1 MSKRPVPIFRFL
13 SRFSLFQ
20 GVRPF
25 QWSEVSKNLIA
36 GFALA
41 AMNIPQSLG
50 YTKIAGT
57 PVITGLYTLLLP
69 LVAFSVFG
77 SSRYLVVAADS
88 ATAAIL
94 ASSLARLAPIA
105 STRYVALAGLV
116 ALLTGIL
123 LLLARLL
130 KLGFLADFLSQTV
143 LLGFLAGV
151 GFQVGIAVLG
161 ETLGINTHSRY
172 TAGQFLEILRSLPHA
187 HLLTMEISFAVV
199 ACILLFDR
207 LAPKLPAPLFAVAGA
222 VAASAIFHWAQKG
235 VAVLGPVP
243 GGLPHLGLQG
253 LSWRDVVALLPVAGS
268 CFVMIVAQSA
278 ATSRAY
284 ATRHHQQLDED
295 ADLLGLS
302 AANTAA
308 ALSGTFVVNGS
319 PTQTA
324 MVESSGGTSQL
335 AHLATAG
342 VVALVLL
349 FLTGPLRFLPQCV
362 LGAVV
367 FTIAVRL
374 IDLRALRAIRRE
386 SPGEFALA
394 VTTTMVV
401 VFVGVEPGILLAMS
415 LSLFRIVHHSYR
427 PHTAVLEQTR
437 DGIWQLHPVAP
448 GAITEP
454 GLVIYRFGA
463 PLFYANAN
471 HFSEEVRMLATSAP
485 SRLRWLIVDA
495 GAITNVD
502 FTAARVVR
510 EVQKDLS
517 AQGTGLV
524 FAHVQSDLKP
534 DLDRHH
540 LTESI
545 GPRRIFDSLHEALAA
560 VRGSVP
566 SLLGTSELP
575 TKTSLQ

>member
-1 MSKRPVPIFRFL
+1 MKRLP
-13 SRFSLFQ
+13 LFK
-20 GVRPF
+20 GLRPF
-25 QWSEVSKNLIA
+25 QWSEVPRNLLA
-36 GFALA
+36 GITLA

-50 YTKIAGT
+50 YTRIAGT

-69 LVAFSVFG
+69 LVAFGTFG

-94 ASSLARLAPIA
+94 AGSLSGLAPIA
-105 STRYVALAGLV
+105 SARYVALASLV
-116 ALLTGIL
+116 ALLTGIFL
-123 LLLARLL
+123 LFARVL
-130 KLGFLADFLSQTV
+130 KLGFLADFLSRTV
-143 LLGFLAGV
+143 LLGFLTGV

-161 ETLGINTHSRY
+161 EMLGINVHSRR
-172 TAGQFLEILRSLPHA
+172 TIGQFLEVLRLLPTA
-187 HLLTMEISFAVV
+187 HLLTMEISVAVV
-199 ACILLFDR
+199 VCIILFR
-207 LAPKLPAPLFAVAGA
+207 RFAPKLPGPLFVVGGA
-222 VAASAIFHWAQKG
+222 VAASAFFHWAQRG
-235 VAVLGPVP
+235 VTILGPVP
-243 GGLPHLGLQG
+243 GGLPHLGLHD
-253 LSWRDVVALLPVAGS
+253 LAWRDVEVLLPIAGS

-278 ATSRAY
+278 ATARIY
-284 ATRHHQQLDED
+284 ATRHHQQPDENT
-295 ADLLGLS
+295 DLVGLA

-324 MVESSGGTSQL
+324 MVESSGGTNQL

-349 FLTGPLRFLPQCV
+349 FLTAPLQFLPHCV

-374 IDLRALRAIRRE
+374 IDVRGLRKVRTE

-394 VTTTMVV
+394 VTTAAVV
-401 VFVGVEPGILLAMS
+401 VFIGVEQGILLAMA

-427 PHTAVLEQTR
+427 PHTAVLKQTL
-437 DGIWQLHPVAP
+437 DAMWHLNPVVA

-454 GLVIYRFGA
+454 GMVIYRFGA

-471 HFSEEVRMLATSAP
+471 SFSEEVRMLAASAP
-485 SRLRWLIVDA
+485 KPLHWLIVDA

-502 FTAARVVR
+502 FTAARVLL
-510 EVQKDLS
+510 EVEKDLA

-540 LTESI
+540 LTEAI
-545 GPRRIFDSLHEALAA
+545 GPNRIFDTLHEACAA
-560 VRGSVP
+560 LRGS
-566 SLLGTSELP
+566 LP
-575 TKTSLQ
+575 